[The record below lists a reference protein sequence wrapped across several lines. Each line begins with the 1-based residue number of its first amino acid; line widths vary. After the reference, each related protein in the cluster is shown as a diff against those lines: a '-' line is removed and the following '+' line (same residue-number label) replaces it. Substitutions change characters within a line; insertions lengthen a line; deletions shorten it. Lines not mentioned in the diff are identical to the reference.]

1 MKLWF
6 NTYFDTIPSTNAR
19 LNAWYV
25 DFDNYSIS
33 LDTDIFQSPL
43 AQAILAVKNITD
55 QYDGPY
61 TLLASGGI
69 DSQAMIWAWE
79 KSGEDYK
86 IVHYDYCGW
95 NYHDS
100 EHLLKFLQKNKL
112 EHKLTVKTFDAMSY
126 IASPELIENAK
137 EFDCSS
143 PQILTYIKFAQQTP
157 GTIIQAGNYIS
168 KSVAGL
174 NYTLMA
180 LQRYADT
187 RPNYVPFFFQSFP
200 SLAYAFIT
208 TDFKYNS
215 LAVKNMDIGYD
226 AKNKTYLET
235 GFPVLRQPGKY
246 TGFEKIKAFFD
257 SESVSTL
264 DKIKWQNQPS
274 KRPFDILFRYKL
286 YDHIGL
292 YNDKTIIKHHSMVN
306 NLLLGE

>member
-1 MKLWF
+1 MDLWF
-6 NTYFDTIPSTNAR
+6 KTYFEDKPDSNIRLNSFVIDFDSAKVELEDTI
-19 LNAWYV
+19 
-25 DFDNYSIS
+25 FDA
-33 LDTDIFQSPL
+33 PL
-43 AQAILAVKNITD
+43 AQSIAAVHSITNK
-55 QYDGPY
+55 YDGPY
-61 TLLASGGI
+61 ILLASGGI

-79 KSGEDYK
+79 KSGVPYQ
-86 IVHYDYCGW
+86 IYHYDYDGW

-100 EHLLKFLQKNKL
+100 EHLIKFLRHYSL
-112 EHKLTVKTFDAMSY
+112 EHKLTVKTFDAMSF
-126 IASPELIENAK
+126 IAGPELIEYAK

-174 NYTLMA
+174 SYTLMA

-187 RPNYVPFFFQSFP
+187 RPNYIPFFFQSFP
-200 SLAYAFIT
+200 NLAYAFIA
-208 TDFKYNS
+208 TDLKHNKLSVKS
-215 LAVKNMDIGYD
+215 LDIGYD
-226 AKNKTYLET
+226 AKNKTYLQT
-235 GFPVLRQPGKY
+235 GFPVLRQLEKY
-246 TGFEKIKAFFD
+246 TGFEKIKIFFD
-257 SESVSTL
+257 SESVNPA

-292 YNDKTIIKHHSMVN
+292 YSDKTTIKHHSMVN